1 MSQGQ
6 TVLEAAVD
14 DEAIKEGA
22 RRIAAALR
30 SPGGQIKLARVVGAH
45 LDWFD
50 LVQQRGLSWDQ
61 IIRVLANAGA
71 TRENGLPFSRGH
83 LSSAVWRA
91 RQERPGMA
99 TALPQAALGSA
110 AGGASHARSQTR
122 QVRVDKTAPET
133 RTPDKQPQ
141 ANKEDLRD
149 SMRRAAEARRRTA
162 ED

>member
-1 MSQGQ
+1 M
-6 TVLEAAVD
+6 D
-14 DEAIKEGA
+14 DGAIKEGA

-45 LDWFD
+45 LDWFG

-61 IIRVLANAGA
+61 MIRVLANAGA

-83 LSSAVWRA
+83 LSSTVWRA

-99 TALPQAALGSA
+99 MVLPQTPSGSA
-110 AGGASHARSQTR
+110 ASVASAARSDTR
-122 QVRVDKTAPET
+122 KVRADKTAPET
-133 RTPDKQPQ
+133 HTDKRPQ
-141 ANKEDLRD
+141 ANKRDLRD
-149 SMRRAAEARRRTA
+149 YMRRAAEARRRTA